1 MTRLLKFLWQQR
13 SACEGGNIN
22 NYNAHCYTIQNK
34 SDHALRPQALVDIT
48 YEYLTSCFCFG
59 RSTVD
64 DLWEMAA
71 AKIAPVLLTC
81 TQSVRH
87 KLRIN

>member
-1 MTRLLKFLWQQR
+1 M
-13 SACEGGNIN
+13 N
-22 NYNAHCYTIQNK
+22 NV
-34 SDHALRPQALVDIT
+34 SG
-48 YEYLTSCFCFG
+48 CFN

-81 TQSVRH
+81 TQSVREMIIH
-87 KLRIN
+87 QGCC